1 MSNASDLFN
10 RRDLLGGFGLGAAAL
25 PFLGVGPAEAGF
37 TPRRGD
43 TYDLNKPADLLEA
56 FVKTAGKLD
65 GGTTISYG
73 RATIFARLENE
84 KAAPVFGL
92 EVIGAGRYEKI
103 EGGWQRYSREIG
115 FYTDLKTGD
124 ILERWYNPFIEREV
138 EVIPIMNDP
147 VNRKFVLNEQGQ
159 FPNVKVAEY
168 GEYIAFTREV
178 PLRYQSPLPV
188 KDYRIYSQNDW
199 YEAMEMFGTFCKRA
213 DLMDKSKSSVPSV
226 GSWGRWG
233 PWLPWMEMGQTAG
246 FIVYHASAGELESAA
261 EIPAKIRA
269 GIERVDRKYFEAPK
283 GMEGPDETSW
293 TVFKEKIAERRA
305 REGETKGR

>member
-1 MSNASDLFN
+1 MSDDHALP
-10 RRDLLGGFGLGAAAL
+10 RRHLLTGLGLGAAAF
-25 PFLGVGPAEAGF
+25 PFLGIGAAQAGF

-73 RATIFARLENE
+73 RATVFARLENE
-84 KAAPVFGL
+84 KAAPIFGL

-115 FYTDLKTGD
+115 FYTDLATGD

-138 EVIPIMNDP
+138 EVVPIMNDP
-147 VNRKFVLNEQGQ
+147 VNRKFVLNEKGE

-178 PLRYQSPLPV
+178 PLRYPSPLPV
-188 KDYRIYSQNDW
+188 KDYRLYSQNDW

-213 DLMDKSKSSVPSV
+213 DLMDKRKSSVASV

-261 EIPAKIRA
+261 DIPPKIRA
-269 GIERVDRKYFEAPK
+269 GIERVDAKYFEAPK

-293 TVFKEKIAERRA
+293 TVFKEKVAERRA
-305 REGETKGR
+305 RAKGG